1 MQRKYQHVIP
11 DQNIGYLGKK
21 PPKKILFKIEEE
33 EVQSQSKS
41 KPNSGKNTYPNIEEM
56 PYQKF

>member
-1 MQRKYQHVIP
+1 MQRKYQPYVSP

-41 KPNSGKNTYPNIEEM
+41 KPNSGKTFPNIEEM